1 MACRYIYTLVLL
13 VIAAVFTA
21 GKDHKT
27 SSAAENVEFKFA
39 KLYRVALPTESF
51 PEDKI
56 KSIDRYFRD
65 RSIRGYFNGVV
76 LVADTTHIFT
86 KAYGYANRS
95 ARERLNTQSVFQ
107 IASISKTITATAVIM
122 LAQDSLIDLR
132 LPVSH
137 YLKGFPYS
145 RVTLEMLLN
154 HKSGLADYTKFS
166 SGSWTDLSRPMS
178 NEDMLSIMIRRRPRS
193 YMAAGYHYRY
203 CNTNYALLACIV
215 ERITGEGFASWVHKN
230 IFEPVGMENTFFVT
244 EVDKMKSHQNQT
256 MGYSGQRVPEEA
268 LNFLDGVLGDK
279 GVYSTVEDLLKFD
292 RALTAGF
299 LVSPQWEEKVYKN
312 YTDTVH
318 PYGYGWRIYEGY
330 KDRMVVY
337 HNGWWHGYRGRFL
350 RLPRE
355 GKTVI
360 ILENAT
366 RGSFSVPTLISV
378 SERLF
383 GKYVPPVNTQADT
396 LSVAEVLPELDEES

>member
-1 MACRYIYTLVLL
+1 MGYKVLYTLFLFI
-13 VIAAVFTA
+13 IAAVFSS
-21 GKDHKT
+21 GKDYKPT
-27 SSAAENVEFKFA
+27 RERDDIFKFSNI
-39 KLYRVALPTESF
+39 YRVALPSQSF
-51 PEDKI
+51 PEDRI

-65 RSIRGYFNGVV
+65 RSYRGYFNGVV
-76 LVADTTHIFT
+76 LVADSTHIFT

-95 ARERLNTQSVFQ
+95 IRERLNTQSVFQ

-132 LPVSH
+132 SPVSR

-145 RVTLEMLLN
+145 RVTVEMLLN
-154 HKSGLADYTKFS
+154 HKSGLADYTKFC
-166 SGSWTDLSRPMS
+166 SGSWKDLSSPMS

-193 YMAAGYHYRY
+193 YMAAGYRYRY

-215 ERITGEGFASWVHKN
+215 QRVTGEDFAVWVHKN
-230 IFEPVGMENTFFVT
+230 IFAPVGMENTFFAT
-244 EVDKMKSHQNQT
+244 EREKMKNHHNQT
-256 MGYSGQRVPEEA
+256 RGYSGQRMPEEGS
-268 LNFLDGVLGDK
+268 NFLDGVLGDK

-292 RALTAGF
+292 RALSAGF

-312 YTDTVH
+312 YTDAAD
-318 PYGYGWRIYEGY
+318 PYGYGWRLYEGY
-330 KDRMVVY
+330 KDRMIVY
-337 HNGWWHGYRGRFL
+337 HNGWWHGYKGRFM

-355 GKTVI
+355 GKTVV

-366 RGSFSVPTLISV
+366 RGSFSIPTLMSV

-383 GKYVPPVNTQADT
+383 GKYVPPTPVEKDT
-396 LSVAEVLPELDEES
+396 MTKAEILPEIDSEK

>member
-1 MACRYIYTLVLL
+1 MNYRYLYIFILLFATAFLSAERDTDGSRRIDEYT
-13 VIAAVFTA
+13 
-21 GKDHKT
+21 
-27 SSAAENVEFKFA
+27 FKFVP
-39 KLYRVALPTESF
+39 LYRVALPTQSF

-65 RSIRGYFNGVV
+65 RSTRGYFNGVV

-95 ARERLNTQSVFQ
+95 SRERLNTQSVFQ

-122 LAQDSLIDLR
+122 LAQDSLIDLSS
-132 LPVSH
+132 PVSR
-137 YLKGFPYS
+137 YLQGFPYS
-145 RVTLEMLLN
+145 RVTVEMLLN
-154 HKSGLADYTKFS
+154 HKSGLADYTKFCF
-166 SGSWTDLSRPMS
+166 GSWKDLSRPMS

-193 YMAAGYHYRY
+193 YMAAGHNYRY

-215 ERITGEGFASWVHKN
+215 ERVTGEGFASWVRRN
-230 IFEPVGMENTFFVT
+230 IFVPVGMENTFFAT
-244 EVDKMKSHQNQT
+244 EADKMKNHQNKT
-256 MGYSGQRVPEEA
+256 RGYSGQSLPEETT
-268 LNFLDGVLGDK
+268 NFLDGVLGDK

-299 LVSPQWEEKVYKN
+299 LVSPQWEGKVYKN

-337 HNGWWHGYRGRFL
+337 HNGWWHGYKGRFL
-350 RLPRE
+350 RMPRE

-366 RGSFSVPTLISV
+366 RGSFSVPTLMSV

-396 LSVAEVLPELDEES
+396 LSVAEVLPELDSES